1 MQMLTNMFCSPPTGR
16 AGTPHFTEQLV
27 GGHLSCISIFEV
39 FLKYL
44 PSWIKL
50 LLEKLMVAQLVKKF
64 SAFHRIRKLI
74 NISTSLDS
82 VLKQQNS
89 VRNLRP
95 HFVDSQYCIVFHLFL
110 RLSSFLSS
118 GFQTEILY
126 AFFIF
131 PMMQHVQPTHPPWF
145 HDHNNIC

>member
-50 LLEKLMVAQLVKKF
+50 LLEKLMVAQLVKKL

-82 VLKQQNS
+82 VLKQ
-89 VRNLRP
+89 
-95 HFVDSQYCIVFHLFL
+95 
-110 RLSSFLSS
+110 
-118 GFQTEILY
+118 
-126 AFFIF
+126 
-131 PMMQHVQPTHPPWF
+131 
-145 HDHNNIC
+145 